1 MPSPKRRRAPRGA
14 QKSEVINFRIRP
26 STKALLKRAA
36 HDHGRTVSAE
46 CEYQLQRALV
56 VMGTGPTHA
65 LLAVVGSAVDTL
77 IRRKKAPPNLWA
89 RDPLQFDFVVEAI
102 TSALRLFRPQGPEG
116 QRADRS
122 TESDQ
127 SQQGRAA
134 LFELL
139 AEIAAADPFVPLG
152 QQSREQRRLRVM
164 KQDLGELIG
173 RPALERL
180 IGLTA
185 KAANNPDDI
194 EANDAR
200 ELWKLLGTIVKLKAV
215 GLTVAPPEL
224 GKPRLAIASQ
234 PTQAKKTGTSGGDN
248 EQR

>member
-1 MPSPKRRRAPRGA
+1 MVHP
-14 QKSEVINFRIRP
+14 
-26 STKALLKRAA
+26 
-36 HDHGRTVSAE
+36 VS
-46 CEYQLQRALV
+46 Y
-56 VMGTGPTHA
+56 PI
-65 LLAVVGSAVDTL
+65 GS
-77 IRRKKAPPNLWA
+77 
-89 RDPLQFDFVVEAI
+89 
-102 TSALRLFRPQGPEG
+102 
-116 QRADRS
+116 
-122 TESDQ
+122 
-127 SQQGRAA
+127 QGRAA

-152 QQSREQRRLRVM
+152 QQSPEQRRLRVM

-234 PTQAKKTGTSGGDN
+234 PTQAKRTGTSGGDN